1 MSGQLKRQLGFW
13 DSVAINIGVVIGV
26 GIFRVPAEVAKVLG
40 TPEMILL
47 AWVLGGVVSLFG
59 VLCYA
64 ELSSCLPQT
73 GGTYVY
79 LREAFGK
86 ITGFLFGWMEILV
99 FRAGSLAGVAF
110 VFAAYFK
117 NVLPAGLGSE
127 KALAISAIFF
137 FTALNIAGMQFG
149 KAIQNVLSTMKGLT
163 LLAMTAIIFFWVQS
177 WPAPGAERGL
187 ELSGKGM
194 FLLASAMI
202 PVLWGYGGWHESTFM
217 SGEFKD
223 TKRAL
228 PLSLIASI
236 LIITA
241 LYVAINSAY
250 LAVMTPAR
258 MAETPSIASSIFQSF
273 FGSSGGL
280 IMTAAVIVSACGAL
294 NSYILT
300 GARIPF
306 AVAQDTARI
315 SFFGNVHG
323 KLQTP
328 VTAFVFN
335 GLWASVLVLWGNF
348 ESLLFFTGF
357 SKWLFFS
364 LAGLSVF
371 VLRKR
376 RPAGSESFRI
386 TGYPVIPLFFTLFA
400 VTLLVIDITVAPR
413 EALFGALLLGAGIP
427 VYFVLQG
434 QGASSRKTPGAG

>member
-1 MSGQLKRQLGFW
+1 MKGVSQLKRQLGFW

-26 GIFRVPAEVAKVLG
+26 GIFRVPAEVAKYLH

-99 FRAGSLAGVAF
+99 FRAGSLAGVSF
-110 VFAAYFK
+110 VFAAYCK
-117 NVLPAGLGSE
+117 NFLPVGEGAE

-137 FTALNIAGMQFG
+137 FTALNIAGMKFG
-149 KAIQNVLSTMKGLT
+149 KAVQNVLSTLKGLT
-163 LLAMTAIIFFWVQS
+163 LLTMTCVIFFIVRS
-177 WPAPGAERGL
+177 WPAAGAERGFEMTAHGWL
-187 ELSGKGM
+187 M
-194 FLLASAMI
+194 LAPAMI
-202 PVLWGYGGWHESTFM
+202 PVLWGYGGWNESTFM

-228 PLSLIASI
+228 PLSLITSI
-236 LIITA
+236 LIITS
-241 LYVAINSAY
+241 LYVAINCAY
-250 LAVMTPAR
+250 LAVMTPAE
-258 MAETPSIASSIFQSF
+258 MTKTPSIASTIFQNF
-273 FGSSGGL
+273 FGSAGGG
-280 IMTAAVIVSACGAL
+280 IMTLAVLISACGAL

-306 AVAQDTARI
+306 AVAQDAARI
-315 SFFGNVHG
+315 SFFGRVHE
-323 KLQTP
+323 KFETP
-328 VTAFVFN
+328 MLAFVFN
-335 GLWASVLVLWGNF
+335 GVWASILVLWGNF

-357 SKWLFFS
+357 SKWLFFT

-371 VLRKR
+371 VLRRR
-376 RPAGSESFRI
+376 RPAGQESFI
-386 TGYPVIPLFFTLFA
+386 LAGYPWVPVLFTLLA
-400 VTLLVIDITVAPR
+400 ITLLITDICFAPR
-413 EALFGALLLGAGIP
+413 EALVGSLLLLAGIP
-427 VYFVLQG
+427 VYFFLRG
-434 QGASSRKTPGAG
+434 PSSESKTKPS